1 LRRRRFRSRRSGGGE
16 ALSRNVWR
24 SLLIVLGLLLANGAL
39 LAVIGLAV
47 GLQPGQSPTPPPTV
61 ALPPPTPSPLPVAQ
75 AAPSPTAS
83 PLPFIAPTRLP
94 TLAPARPVP
103 GELPLN
109 TAILSFVP
117 EGGLPAT
124 VDRLQ
129 ASCGQVGDSLGLI
142 GSYLGGPLVARYQIT
157 IAPFRGSGTYRN
169 TADSAEIGGSVSISG
184 ALQMFVGPPYD
195 AVAEVVRDGALGRL
209 SFTGPGVDGRRGS
222 GVLRWE
228 CGSVSRR

>member
-1 LRRRRFRSRRSGGGE
+1 
-16 ALSRNVWR
+16 
-24 SLLIVLGLLLANGAL
+24 
-39 LAVIGLAV
+39 
-47 GLQPGQSPTPPPTV
+47 
-61 ALPPPTPSPLPVAQ
+61 
-75 AAPSPTAS
+75 
-83 PLPFIAPTRLP
+83 
-94 TLAPARPVP
+94 VP

-117 EGGLPAT
+117 EGGLPTT

-129 ASCGQVGDSLGLI
+129 ASCGRVRDSLGLL

-169 TADSAEIGGSVSISG
+169 TAASAEIGGSVSISG
-184 ALQMFVGPPYD
+184 SFQMFIGPPYD

-209 SFTGPGVDGRRGS
+209 NFTGMGVDGRRGS

-228 CGSVSRR
+228 CASVSRQ